1 MILLDV
7 NFELGEYKFVWDENK
22 NKKNFKKHGIYFEDA
37 VRVFL
42 DENLIDDYDE
52 FHSDFEDRYR
62 IIGKIRDILVVIYTE
77 REDKKELFPP
87 DKPIKMRRIRIM
99 NNFTFKEIPPLTPE
113 QIKRLDAL
121 KDREIDYSDI
131 PPTSPEQLARM
142 RENRRKRLQ
151 RAQALKQA
159 V

>member
-1 MILLDV
+1 
-7 NFELGEYKFVWDENK
+7 
-22 NKKNFKKHGIYFEDA
+22 
-37 VRVFL
+37 
-42 DENLIDDYDE
+42 
-52 FHSDFEDRYR
+52 
-62 IIGKIRDILVVIYTE
+62 
-77 REDKKELFPP
+77 
-87 DKPIKMRRIRIM
+87 M

-142 RENRRKRLQ
+142 KENRRKRLQ